1 MLESLFNKVVG
12 LKDSN
17 TNVNIA
23 IFLRTVFY
31 RTSLVTASDDET
43 FLKKMSTSLAEKPQQ
58 RYLTGS

>member
-1 MLESLFNKVVG
+1 MLESLFDKVVG

-23 IFLRTVFY
+23 KFLRTVFY
-31 RTSLVTASDDET
+31 RTSPVAASDDET
-43 FLKKMSTSLAEKPQQ
+43 FLKKMSTSLAEKPRQ